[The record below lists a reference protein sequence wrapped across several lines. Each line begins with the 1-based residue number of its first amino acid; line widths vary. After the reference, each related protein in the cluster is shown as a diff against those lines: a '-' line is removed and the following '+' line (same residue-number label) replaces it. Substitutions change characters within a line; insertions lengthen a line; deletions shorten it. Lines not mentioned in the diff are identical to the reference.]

1 MSHACIALLL
11 ATTLAAPAAEPVV
24 APVAEPVAAPA
35 PVVSPA
41 PAPVVSPAPAPVV
54 SPAPAPTIELAPTVA
69 PAPAI
74 EPAPV
79 VILAPAPAPS
89 VPPAA
94 APPPPRIDPEHA
106 RAQRTADGLVITGA
120 AIAGLGGATL
130 LLVAAPSQA
139 LYRRS
144 LDRAESV
151 RWVTEQDRFIDDA
164 QRRRSIML
172 VSAGIGAGLTVIGT
186 VILATGLAR
195 RARLRSSPVATLSV
209 APAVGGGSYGVG
221 ASMRF

>member
-1 MSHACIALLL
+1 MSQACIALLL
-11 ATTLAAPAAEPVV
+11 ATTLAAPAAEPAVAPAAPATEPAV
-24 APVAEPVAAPA
+24 APVVAPA
-35 PVVSPA
+35 PVA
-41 PAPVVSPAPAPVV
+41 A
-54 SPAPAPTIELAPTVA
+54 PAPAPTIELAPTPA
-69 PAPAI
+69 PAPAV
-74 EPAPV
+74 EPVATV
-79 VILAPAPAPS
+79 TLVPAPAAAL
-89 VPPAA
+89 PPVA
-94 APPPPRIDPEHA
+94 APPPPRVDPEHA

-120 AIAGLGGATL
+120 AITGLGGATL
-130 LLVAAPSQA
+130 LLVAAPTHA

-172 VSAGIGAGLTVIGT
+172 TSAVVGAGLTAIGT

-195 RARLRSSPVATLSV
+195 RARLRSSTAATLSL
-209 APAVGGGSYGVG
+209 APAVGGGTYGVG